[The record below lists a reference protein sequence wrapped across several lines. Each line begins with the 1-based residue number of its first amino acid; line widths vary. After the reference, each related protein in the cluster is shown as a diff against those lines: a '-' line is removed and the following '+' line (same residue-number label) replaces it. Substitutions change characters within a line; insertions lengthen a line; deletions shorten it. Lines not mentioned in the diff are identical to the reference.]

1 MTEGSQYLAGF
12 MTMHD
17 AGFLDVLQVYI
28 YPDF

>member
-1 MTEGSQYLAGF
+1 MTEGSQYLAEF
-12 MTMHD
+12 KTMRN